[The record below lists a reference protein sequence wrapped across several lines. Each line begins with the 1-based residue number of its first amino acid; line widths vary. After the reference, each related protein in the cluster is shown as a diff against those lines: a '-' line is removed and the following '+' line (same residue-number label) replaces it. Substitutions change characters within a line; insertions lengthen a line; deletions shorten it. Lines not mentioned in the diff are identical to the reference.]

1 MERFRPSP
9 INPEEGYELN
19 VIFDDVVKRE
29 IEHHKELN
37 SRRKQL
43 IFIQETFQFWNP
55 VELGNVLRVD
65 EKTIRRFLSRRGIRN
80 EEYQQIQKQF
90 EGTFAITSIIEKHVE
105 GLLPRR
111 DALVRP
117 NALLQDSGAKQ
128 MLKLGEVEK
137 AVAVAEKTF
146 KFIHDRS

>member
-1 MERFRPSP
+1 MERFRP
-9 INPEEGYELN
+9 NPEEGYELN

-29 IEHHKELN
+29 IEHHPELS
-37 SRRKQL
+37 SRRKKL

-90 EGTFAITSIIEKHVE
+90 EGVFAVTSIIENHVE

-137 AVAVAEKTF
+137 AVAVAERTF
-146 KFIHDRS
+146 KFVHDRS

>member
-1 MERFRPSP
+1 MERFRPNHQ
-9 INPEEGYELN
+9 NPEEGYELE

-37 SRRKQL
+37 SRRKKL

-90 EGTFAITSIIEKHVE
+90 EGTFAITSIIESHVE

>member
-1 MERFRPSP
+1 MERFRPNTE
-9 INPEEGYELN
+9 NPELGWETE

-29 IEHHKELN
+29 LDHHKELN
-37 SRRKQL
+37 SRRKKL
-43 IFIQETFQFWNP
+43 IFIQDTFQFWNP
-55 VELGNVLRVD
+55 VELGNILRVD

-80 EEYQQIQKQF
+80 EEYQEVQKQF
-90 EGTFAITSIIEKHVE
+90 EGVFAITSIIESHVS

-111 DALVRP
+111 DALIRP

-137 AVAVAEKTF
+137 AVAVAERTF